1 MAVPSMDPL
10 ARSMVAPFIVDP
22 CMVDLR
28 MFIVDLSTVG
38 RLTNSC

>member
-10 ARSMVAPFIVDP
+10 DRSMVAPFMVAPFIVDP

-28 MFIVDLSTVG
+28 MFIVDHLW
-38 RLTNSC
+38 

>member
-10 ARSMVAPFIVDP
+10 DRSMVASFMVAPFIVDP

-28 MFIVDLSTVG
+28 MFIVDHLW
-38 RLTNSC
+38 